1 LNILTKICVVFLVVT
16 SLVAAVVFI
25 NLATVPQNWR
35 DKYNREEKAHS
46 LLKAKSQGQDEINS
60 QLSSDLNNLRKS
72 LAEQK
77 TKAQAQQAMLIA
89 DKGRL
94 NLVIADL
101 NRKLAASATTPRD
114 AGKAATEYLY
124 KQQQALKAAWDAES
138 KAKLKMIELESQL
151 LAEQAKNKRLEK
163 ALRVTQEKAQSQKD
177 MITRLNDRLG
187 ELEVLKESK
196 PGQTLSAPLPAIK
209 LTGTISDVDDNL
221 ASVNIGSAQGLKTG
235 MKLIVYRGDQFVG
248 HLKIETVGAS
258 ESAGVIVNRRLAPQ
272 RGDKVT
278 SSLAN

>member
-1 LNILTKICVVFLVVT
+1 MNILTKICVVFLVVT

-35 DKYNREEKAHS
+35 DEYNREEKAHS
-46 LLKAKSQGQDEINS
+46 VLKAKSQGQDEING

-72 LAEQK
+72 LTEQK
-77 TKAQAQQAMLIA
+77 TKAQAQQAMLVA

-94 NLVIADL
+94 NLAIADL
-101 NRKLAASATTPRD
+101 NRKLAANAATPRD

-196 PGQTLSAPLPAIK
+196 PGQTLSAPLPATK
-209 LTGTISDVDDNL
+209 LTGTISDVNDNL
-221 ASVNIGSAQGLKTG
+221 ASVNIGSAQGLKAG

-258 ESAGVIVNRRLAPQ
+258 ESAGVIVSRRLAPQ

>member
-1 LNILTKICVVFLVVT
+1 MNILTKICVVFLVVT

-221 ASVNIGSAQGLKTG
+221 ASVNIGSAQGLKAG

>member
-1 LNILTKICVVFLVVT
+1 MNILTKICVVFLVVT

>member
-196 PGQTLSAPLPAIK
+196 PGQTLSAPLPATK
-209 LTGTISDVDDNL
+209 LTGTISDVNDNL
-221 ASVNIGSAQGLKTG
+221 ASVNIGSAQGLKAG

-258 ESAGVIVNRRLAPQ
+258 ESAGVIVSRRLAPQ

>member
-1 LNILTKICVVFLVVT
+1 MNILTKICVVFLVVT

-35 DKYNREEKAHS
+35 DEYNREEKAHS
-46 LLKAKSQGQDEINS
+46 VLKAKSQGQDEING

-196 PGQTLSAPLPAIK
+196 PGQTLSAPLPATK
-209 LTGTISDVDDNL
+209 LTGTISDVNDNL
-221 ASVNIGSAQGLKTG
+221 ASVNIGSAQGLKAG

-258 ESAGVIVNRRLAPQ
+258 ESAGVIVSRRLAPQ

>member
-221 ASVNIGSAQGLKTG
+221 ASVNIGSAQGLKAG